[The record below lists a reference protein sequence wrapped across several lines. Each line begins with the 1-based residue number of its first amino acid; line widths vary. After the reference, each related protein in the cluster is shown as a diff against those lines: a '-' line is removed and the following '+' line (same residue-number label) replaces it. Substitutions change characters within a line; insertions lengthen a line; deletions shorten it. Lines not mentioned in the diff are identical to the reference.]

1 MVRSTI
7 MGAQRLWTLCYVGL
21 GPSIQSG
28 RTVSQSHKL
37 QSEWAILH

>member
-1 MVRSTI
+1 MGSDAVGFVCNVGLVRS
-7 MGAQRLWTLCYVGL
+7 
-21 GPSIQSG
+21 IQGG